1 MAFKKQFALFLLN
14 LADVMNFQEGTY
26 FICLAPP
33 EDLATGSVCLML
45 VLTRCSCLGSSRCL
59 TELVSSSHSS
69 LHAWEYSEDSWELEL
84 PLLLFLFTQRN
95 KINISYSLK
104 GLTAQSSLAT
114 SRGVY
119 LLCKEINSCEGNLTH
134 TLLSRGYLLA
144 RTSLHPLFCITVL
157 NCLDGFPEYLGDVY
171 CHWLNNS
178 QRPTTKTCSFKWR
191 LLVHCAQLW
200 ISSI

>member
-1 MAFKKQFALFLLN
+1 
-14 LADVMNFQEGTY
+14 
-26 FICLAPP
+26 
-33 EDLATGSVCLML
+33 ML

-69 LHAWEYSEDSWELEL
+69 PHAWESGEDSWELEL
-84 PLLLFLFTQRN
+84 PLLLFLFTQGD

-104 GLTAQSSLAT
+104 GLAAKSSIAPSL
-114 SRGVY
+114 GVY
-119 LLCKEINSCEGNLTH
+119 LLCKQINSCEGNLTH
-134 TLLSRGYLLA
+134 TLLSRGYLLV
-144 RTSLHPLFCITVL
+144 RTSLRPLFCITVL
-157 NCLDGFPEYLGDVY
+157 NCLDCFPEYLDDVY

-178 QRPTTKTCSFKWR
+178 QRPTIKTYSFKWR